1 MEAENR
7 PGPAAL
13 DTPRLRLRKARRD
26 DLDAIRRNVWSDA
39 SLAETML
46 WTPTLTREDAEARM
60 TRTLAYQA
68 GYPAY
73 FVCLRDTDEPIGFAG
88 VWEKE
93 PGAWEESGICVAA
106 AHQGRGYGREL
117 LAALVELVFAGFGG
131 KVFRYECFRDNL
143 RSAALCRGLG
153 FMYRSSADGVRERD
167 GYRYVCDT
175 YELTREMWKQS
186 YC

>member
-1 MEAENR
+1 MAAEAR
-7 PGPAAL
+7 SGPAVL
-13 DTPRLRLRKARRD
+13 DTPRLRLRKARES
-26 DLDAIRRNVWSDA
+26 DLDAIWRNVWSDA

-73 FVCLRDTDEPIGFAG
+73 FVCLRNTDEPIGFAG
-88 VWEKE
+88 VWEKA

-106 AHQGRGYGREL
+106 AHQGRGYGHEL
-117 LAALVELVFAGFGG
+117 LAALVRLVFADFGG
-131 KVFRYECFRDNL
+131 TVFRYECFRGNL
-143 RSAALCRGLG
+143 RSAALCRALG
-153 FMYRSSADGVRERD
+153 FVYRSSADGVRERD

-175 YELTREMWKQS
+175 YELTREMWLQ
-186 YC
+186 